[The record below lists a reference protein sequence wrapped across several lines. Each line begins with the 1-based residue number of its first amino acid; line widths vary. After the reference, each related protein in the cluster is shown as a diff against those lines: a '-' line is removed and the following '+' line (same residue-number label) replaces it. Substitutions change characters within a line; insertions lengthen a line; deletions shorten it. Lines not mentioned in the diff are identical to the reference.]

1 MTSPAWSWLTRE
13 EYEDLRAACSAFH
26 ASVMRDGYWAQATS
40 EAAGAL
46 GGAAERLLAV
56 LWQRRGHG
64 ETTVVTWPGSTAV
77 AEDVTLL
84 LGGQPVPRP
93 ASAQVAR
100 CVEPGCGVEF
110 MPIPGVTTA
119 ERCYFH
125 APARRRS

>member
-1 MTSPAWSWLTRE
+1 MTSPAWSWVTRE
-13 EYEDLRAACSAFH
+13 EYDELRAACSAFH
-26 ASVMRDGYWAQATS
+26 AAVMRDGYWAQATS
-40 EAAGAL
+40 EAAGEL
-46 GGAAERLLAV
+46 GGAAERVLVA
-56 LWQRRGHG
+56 LWQRRHP
-64 ETTVVTWPGSTAV
+64 EELVTASWAGSTAV
-77 AEDVTLL
+77 AEDVTLH